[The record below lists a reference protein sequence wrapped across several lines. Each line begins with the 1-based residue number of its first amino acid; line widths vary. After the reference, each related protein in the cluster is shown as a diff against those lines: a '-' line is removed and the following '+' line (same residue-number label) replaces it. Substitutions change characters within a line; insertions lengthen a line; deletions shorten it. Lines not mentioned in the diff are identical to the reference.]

1 VCACSPGAHARRCKA
16 SHRVAKTLAGRRS
29 SAVICRRRTTG
40 RSAALSRRAPGGSLA
55 RRSRQQDLE
64 VLRAR
69 VDVLRDDVH
78 AGIQKLG
85 DRAPLLGQV
94 ALQAR
99 RVFCDDHGELFTA
112 RRPEQALVPGS
123 FGSAPA
129 NGRVREA
136 LHDREAVALGQAA
149 QPAVGY

>member
-1 VCACSPGAHARRCKA
+1 VLRVDLSLAARGVPRDNEPVCAPAARHA
-16 SHRVAKTLAGRRS
+16 LAS
-29 SAVICRRRTTG
+29 SAFEP
-40 RSAALSRRAPGGSLA
+40 AARAVADLVAIHVGHRPVH
-55 RRSRQQDLE
+55 RQQDLE

-94 ALQAR
+94 APQAR

-112 RRPEQALVPGS
+112 RRPEQALVPRS

-149 QPAVGY
+149 HPAVGY